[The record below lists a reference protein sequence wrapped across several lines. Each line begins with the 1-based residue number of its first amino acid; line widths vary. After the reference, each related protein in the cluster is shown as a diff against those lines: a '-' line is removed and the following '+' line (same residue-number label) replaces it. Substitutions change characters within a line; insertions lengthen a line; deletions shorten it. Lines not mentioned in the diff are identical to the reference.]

1 MPPRARAPASEGRA
15 GVCETGEEVGAKL
28 ALRLLAA
35 LTTDENFEIRR
46 SPRLT
51 DKRCFLSRKTS
62 PLATHF
68 ARVARVE
75 GDTGHDVGPEDDP
88 GQARDRGE

>member
-35 LTTDENFEIRR
+35 LTTAKILKSDVRR
-46 SPRLT
+46 A
-51 DKRCFLSRKTS
+51 D
-62 PLATHF
+62 
-68 ARVARVE
+68 
-75 GDTGHDVGPEDDP
+75 
-88 GQARDRGE
+88 

>member
-35 LTTDENFEIRR
+35 LTTDENLNQSFAA
-46 SPRLT
+46 LT

>member
-35 LTTDENFEIRR
+35 LTTKILKSVMFAA
-46 SPRLT
+46 LT